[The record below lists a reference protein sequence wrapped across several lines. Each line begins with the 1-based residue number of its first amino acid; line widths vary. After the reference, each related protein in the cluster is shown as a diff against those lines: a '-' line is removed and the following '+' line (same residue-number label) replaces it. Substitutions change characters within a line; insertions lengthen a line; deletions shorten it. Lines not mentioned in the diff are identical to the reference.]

1 MDKTRRISTVSAN
14 IKKKRLYI
22 TLQGIMSKKEA
33 ERIYTDIRFCVSD
46 LGTGFAVIT
55 DLSECR
61 IGHLNAI
68 GTFRKIMHFL
78 QEKEVGQIV
87 RIVGEA
93 KIIYLQ
99 MLKLSDKTKNYVPKY
114 VKTSAEAEAYLDEL
128 VSQKESIA

>member
-1 MDKTRRISTVSAN
+1 
-14 IKKKRLYI
+14 
-22 TLQGIMSKKEA
+22 MSKKEA

-46 LGTGFAVIT
+46 LGPGFAVIT

-68 GTFRKIMHFL
+68 GTFRKIMQFL
-78 QEKEVGQIV
+78 LEKEVGQIV

-99 MLKLSDKTKNYVPKY
+99 MLKLSDKTKSYEPKY
-114 VKTSAEAEAYLDEL
+114 VKTPEEAEAYLNQL
-128 VSQKESIA
+128 VSLNELTA